1 MSALPA
7 PRPLR
12 QPLDALA
19 TGAMLLLCV
28 CWGFQ
33 QIAIKLVADD
43 VAPIMQI
50 GLRSAFAAL
59 VLAAVVWRREGAQ
72 AVRDGTALPGLVV
85 GLLFAGEF
93 LFVAQGLVYTTA
105 SHMSVFLYTA
115 PIFAALGLHWLLPEE
130 RMKPLQWLGVAIA
143 FCGIAIAFLGKGR
156 PEGQAGAPD
165 MLLGDAMGL
174 LAGLLWGATTV
185 AIRKTSLSEAAPAKT
200 LLYQMAV
207 AAVALL
213 DYAAATGND
222 GFRYTPQA
230 LASVAFQCVV
240 VALSSYLAW
249 FWLLRRYLAS
259 RLSVLSFMTPLFG
272 VSFGV
277 LILDEPLD
285 AAFVLGA
292 ALVLSG
298 ITLVSGAELLREKLR
313 RVR

>member
-1 MSALPA
+1 MTTAAAKPQRL
-7 PRPLR
+7 
-12 QPLDALA
+12 PLDTLA
-19 TGAMLLLCV
+19 TSSMLLLCV

-50 GLRSAFAAL
+50 GLRSTFAAL
-59 VLAAVVWRREGAQ
+59 VLAVVVWRKEGLRAFT
-72 AVRDGTALPGLVV
+72 DGTALPGLIV

-143 FCGIAIAFLGKGR
+143 FGGIAVAFLGKGG
-156 PEGQAGAPD
+156 GQASHAGASN

-200 LLYQMAV
+200 LFYQMAV
-207 AAVALL
+207 ACIGLL
-213 DYAAATGND
+213 AFAAATGHA
-222 GFRYTPQA
+222 GIRYTPA
-230 LASVAFQCVV
+230 AMASVAFQSVV

-259 RLSVLSFMTPLFG
+259 RLSILSFMTPLFG

-285 AAFVLGA
+285 AGFVAGA
-292 ALVLSG
+292 AMVLAG
-298 ITLVSGAELLREKLR
+298 ITLVSGAEVVREWLR
-313 RVR
+313 RR

>member
-1 MSALPA
+1 
-7 PRPLR
+7 
-12 QPLDALA
+12 
-19 TGAMLLLCV
+19 MLLLCV

-43 VAPIMQI
+43 IAPIMQI
-50 GLRSAFAAL
+50 GLRSTFAAL
-59 VLAAVVWRREGAQ
+59 VLAVVVWRSEGLRAFT
-72 AVRDGTALPGLVV
+72 DGTALPGLLV

-130 RMKPLQWLGVAIA
+130 RMKPLQWVGVAIA
-143 FCGIAIAFLGKGR
+143 FGGIAVAFLGKG
-156 PEGQAGAPD
+156 GQQPAHAGAAN

-200 LLYQMAV
+200 LFYQMAV
-207 AAVALL
+207 ACVGLL
-213 DYAAATGND
+213 AFAAATGHH
-222 GFRYTPQA
+222 GIRYTQA
-230 LASVAFQCVV
+230 AVLSVAFQSVV

-259 RLSVLSFMTPLFG
+259 RLSILSFLTPLFG

-285 AAFVLGA
+285 AGFVAGA
-292 ALVLSG
+292 LMVLAG
-298 ITLVSGAELLREKLR
+298 ITLVSGAEMVRELLRR
-313 RVR
+313 R

>member
-1 MSALPA
+1 MSIADAKPQRL
-7 PRPLR
+7 
-12 QPLDALA
+12 PLDALA
-19 TGAMLLLCV
+19 TGSMLLLCV

-50 GLRSAFAAL
+50 GLRSTFAAL
-59 VLAAVVWRREGAQ
+59 VLAVVVWRKEG
-72 AVRDGTALPGLVV
+72 VRAFTDGTALPGLIV

-130 RMKPLQWLGVAIA
+130 RMKPLQWVGVAIA
-143 FCGIAIAFLGKGR
+143 FGGIAVAFLGKGG
-156 PEGQAGAPD
+156 GQASHAGASN

-200 LLYQMAV
+200 LFYQMAV
-207 AAVALL
+207 ACIGLL
-213 DYAAATGND
+213 AFAAATGHA
-222 GFRYTPQA
+222 GFRYTPA
-230 LASVAFQCVV
+230 AVASVAFQSVV
-240 VALSSYLAW
+240 VALTSYLVW

-259 RLSVLSFMTPLFG
+259 RLSILSFMTPLFG

-285 AAFVLGA
+285 AGFVAGAVMVLG
-292 ALVLSG
+292 G
-298 ITLVSGAELLREKLR
+298 ITLVSGAEMLRELLRR
-313 RVR
+313 R